1 MSAVDGPRAG
11 AGAGH
16 SLVFYDGTCGLC
28 HRAVRFALAR
38 DGDGSRFRFAPLD
51 SEAFRQRVPDA
62 AGLPDSLVVRTPE
75 GSVLVRS
82 AGVIHILERAGGAWG
97 LLARALRVLPSRMRD
112 AIYDEVAAVRYR
124 LFRRPA
130 EACPVTPPELRSRF
144 EV

>member
-1 MSAVDGPRAG
+1 MSAVDGPRAA

-16 SLVFYDGTCGLC
+16 SLVFYDGACGLC

-38 DGDGSRFRFAPLD
+38 DTDGSRFRFAPLD

-75 GSVLVRS
+75 GSVLARS
-82 AGVIHILERAGGAWG
+82 AGVIHILERAGGVWW
-97 LLARALRVLPSRMRD
+97 LLARALRALPSRLRD
-112 AIYDEVAAVRYR
+112 AIYDDVATVRYR
-124 LFRRPA
+124 LFRKPA

-144 EV
+144 EI

>member
-11 AGAGH
+11 AGVGH

-38 DGDGSRFRFAPLD
+38 DADGSRFRFAPLD

-62 AGLPDSLVVRTPE
+62 AGLPDSMVVRTPE

-82 AGVIHILERAGGAWG
+82 AGVIHILERAGGG
-97 LLARALRVLPSRMRD
+97 ESEHLRRTVD
-112 AIYDEVAAVRYR
+112 AGEPTRG
-124 LFRRPA
+124 
-130 EACPVTPPELRSRF
+130 TPPRERGTGSENRRRERGSRCQAR
-144 EV
+144 